1 MVEIIIF
8 FLSIAIPLGFAGYAL
23 YAIIKGDIE

>member
-1 MVEIIIF
+1 MADIIVF
-8 FLSIAIPLGFAGYAL
+8 FLIIAIPFGFAGYAL